1 VKELAEFICLDVTR
15 DKFTITN
22 NHTKWKVNENCR

>member
-1 VKELAEFICLDVTR
+1 VKELAEFICMNVKR

-22 NHTKWKVNENCR
+22 NRTK